1 MTRDE
6 LSAIRE
12 RLTRPVV
19 PRSGAPAS
27 AVRDALRVS
36 PLSPHA
42 AALLAFA
49 EHRLR
54 RGGEVPSWIA
64 AELTSA
70 AETRDVE
77 VAEAL
82 LRTPWL
88 HQP

>member
-27 AVRDALRVS
+27 AVRDALRIS

-42 AALLAFA
+42 AALLRARA
-49 EHRLR
+49 PGPIPL
-54 RGGEVPSWIA
+54 
-64 AELTSA
+64 
-70 AETRDVE
+70 
-77 VAEAL
+77 
-82 LRTPWL
+82 
-88 HQP
+88 